1 MVEPTVVAANRR
13 RPNRKRK
20 AWELLAAVSRRRAP
34 RDVVLC
40 RVARAAAAAAAAVA
54 QDQDDAATAAVA
66 TYVADAM
73 DVVLRG

>member
-1 MVEPTVVAANRR
+1 MQQHGPALEFASEKMRGTKSVVR
-13 RPNRKRK
+13 
-20 AWELLAAVSRRRAP
+20 
-34 RDVVLC
+34 
-40 RVARAAAAAAAAVA
+40 AAVA